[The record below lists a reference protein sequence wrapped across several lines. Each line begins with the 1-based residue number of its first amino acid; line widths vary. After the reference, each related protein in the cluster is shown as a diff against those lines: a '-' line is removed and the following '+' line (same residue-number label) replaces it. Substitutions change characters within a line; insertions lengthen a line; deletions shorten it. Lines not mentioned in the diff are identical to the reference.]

1 MRRES
6 LRWWEEW
13 KGWIWLD
20 GGLVDKEKGT
30 KWRVTRKHTWE
41 SGIIRWKAKAAGKER
56 RGKGTDTERR
66 SLSRISF
73 FFLLAGLH
81 ANTLE
86 RIVQLRELKKCII
99 QVRQGWRRMGRGD
112 GKSGRKGKVQ
122 QKDRAEKK
130 YKRRSE
136 NPNPRMQRGNR
147 NITQETL
154 VTSVINGTAA
164 AVSVIAEISRE
175 VRQKHQRTAG
185 EV

>member
-1 MRRES
+1 MFS
-6 LRWWEEW
+6 
-13 KGWIWLD
+13 
-20 GGLVDKEKGT
+20 
-30 KWRVTRKHTWE
+30 
-41 SGIIRWKAKAAGKER
+41 SG
-56 RGKGTDTERR
+56 
-66 SLSRISF
+66 
-73 FFLLAGLH
+73 
-81 ANTLE
+81 
-86 RIVQLRELKKCII
+86 KKCII

>member
-1 MRRES
+1 
-6 LRWWEEW
+6 
-13 KGWIWLD
+13 
-20 GGLVDKEKGT
+20 
-30 KWRVTRKHTWE
+30 
-41 SGIIRWKAKAAGKER
+41 
-56 RGKGTDTERR
+56 
-66 SLSRISF
+66 
-73 FFLLAGLH
+73 
-81 ANTLE
+81 
-86 RIVQLRELKKCII
+86 
-99 QVRQGWRRMGRGD
+99 MGRVG
-112 GKSGRKGKVQ
+112 GREKCNRKTE
-122 QKDRAEKK
+122 QKKK